1 MYVYLIANCKTST
14 TVITISPGATLGN
27 RGNDTAVSIPM
38 LYPYKNCN
46 SSTLSSLD
54 YRLYFSESLNTS
66 TVFYGYTNSDPNT
79 IQVGYQ
85 AEFRHTFYWQFF
97 NAVDPRNSPQYQCTN
112 LVFGMY
118 VYFLYNPTVS
128 SVVTLSAPTLST
140 FEAISLLPV
149 PSYLNLPVYETELF
163 EYNVMFQSRHDE
175 FLHGIAISAVV
186 DNTNIT
192 IQVTSGAITLR
203 NAKDEKTVIFSNE
216 TSTFAIFN
224 LFEVL
229 WLEPKVAN
237 CNIPSPSLQGTKITS
252 TKPLS
257 VFTAKV
263 KCNDTGDFSYD
274 LQLVH
279 QMPPVTKWGTNF
291 ILDMQQANIIPPSLA
306 SDLHYQFTILTSD
319 NYTTNV
325 TIEYYHLGDPLHLI
339 SPKMQ
344 LFSASSNEEL
354 KIPVTEMPS
363 DSLSHFNI
371 HASAPV
377 LVMYEIYTRS
387 KGELSYSILLQPTEW
402 FSRQQSLVLSHSQPS
417 SEYRYHI
424 GVVIPKNYFN
434 PADIYIENV
443 QESSPPETLDT
454 YQGYNGQVFVTTDYA
469 VLYLEVTIHNESSN
483 QTQLLLQH
491 SSSCGVLGATVY
503 SYAESGVHYAYSN
516 SYILGK
522 LTYMCGLHTVCVCV
536 CVCMQVCI
544 CACKCVCVC
553 MQVCICACKC
563 VCVCT
568 HAYYLAS

>member
-1 MYVYLIANCKTST
+1 MYLYTPIGFGQHVCVFDSYCKTST
-14 TVITISPGATLGN
+14 TFITISSGATLGN

-46 SSTLSSLD
+46 SSTLTSLD
-54 YRLYFSESLNTS
+54 YRFYFSESLNTS
-66 TVFYGYTNSDPNT
+66 TVFNGYTNSDPNT

-85 AEFRHTFYWQFF
+85 AEFRHTFYWYFF
-97 NAVDPRNSPQYQCTN
+97 NARNPMNSPQYQCTN
-112 LVFGMY
+112 LVFGLY
-118 VYFLYNPTVS
+118 IYFLYNPTVS
-128 SVVTLSAPTLST
+128 SVVTLSAPTLGT

-175 FLHGIAISAVV
+175 FLHGIAIGAVV
-186 DNTNIT
+186 DDTNIT
-192 IQVTSGAITLR
+192 IQATSDAITLR
-203 NAKDEKTVIFSNE
+203 NYAKDEKIVIFSND
-216 TSTFAIFN
+216 TSTFSIFN

-237 CNIPSPSLQGTKITS
+237 CNLPSPSLQGTKITS

-257 VFTAKV
+257 VFTTKV

-274 LQLVH
+274 LQLVQ
-279 QMPPVTKWGTNF
+279 QMPPVNKWGTDF
-291 ILDMQQANIIPPSLA
+291 ILDMQQSNIIPSSLA

-319 NYTTNV
+319 SHTTNV
-325 TIEYYHLGDPLHLI
+325 TIEYYYLGDPLHLI
-339 SPKMQ
+339 SPKTQ
-344 LFSASSNEEL
+344 LFSAFSNEKL

-363 DSLSHFNI
+363 DSLSHFSI

-387 KGELSYSILLQPTEW
+387 RGKLSYSILLQPTEW
-402 FSRQQSLVLSHSQPS
+402 FSRQQTLVLSHSQPS

-454 YQGYNGQVFVTTDYA
+454 YQGYNGQVFVTADYA

-483 QTQLLLQH
+483 ETQLLLWH
-491 SSSCGVLGATVY
+491 SSPCGVLGATVY
-503 SYAESGVHYAYSN
+503 SYAKSGVYYAYSN

-522 LTYMCGLHTVCVCV
+522 LTYIYGLCTVCVCV
-536 CVCMQVCI
+536 CVHTQVCI
-544 CACKCVCVC
+544 CTYK
-553 MQVCICACKC
+553 
-563 VCVCT
+563 CVCT
-568 HAYYLAS
+568 HAYYLA